1 MQPSF
6 LYTYFYTPF
15 YFYTPIFWF
24 SDFWGVVEIDQWS
37 GQNTGTVRILESIKI
52 NENVGTKCITNKAP
66 ELPIYMHINLQKQ
79 PPEVFYKKGVVVP
92 ESLF

>member
-1 MQPSF
+1 M
-6 LYTYFYTPF
+6 
-15 YFYTPIFWF
+15 
-24 SDFWGVVEIDQWS
+24 
-37 GQNTGTVRILESIKI
+37 VRILESIKI
-52 NENVGTKCITNKAP
+52 NENVGTKYITNKAP